1 MSSTLNYR
9 LELHRVE
16 INLTSCNLQVDA
28 EHFNKHRLAYI
39 CALTALATFLIS
51 TSTQFYKMFWQ
62 PQLILPTFN
71 PDILFYS
78 RIHKLYSLFLIC
90 WGSGKLPS

>member
-9 LELHRVE
+9 LDIHRVE
-16 INLTSCNLQVDA
+16 RNSTSCSLQVDA

-51 TSTQFYKMFWQ
+51 T
-62 PQLILPTFN
+62 
-71 PDILFYS
+71 
-78 RIHKLYSLFLIC
+78 
-90 WGSGKLPS
+90 